1 MNLDQIILTHARN
14 VLGMNQAFLMPSL
27 SSKVVIYANL
37 ATIHL
42 LNNNLPSAQSSID
55 SALKSL
61 DPSSLQTPIPLLNLL
76 IYLNLK
82 MGILLLDVENLNF
95 FHR

>member
-1 MNLDQIILTHARN
+1 
-14 VLGMNQAFLMPSL
+14 MNQAFMMPSL

-42 LNNNLPSAQSSID
+42 LNNNFSAAQSSID

-61 DPSSLQTPIPLLNLL
+61 DPNTIQTPIPLLNLL
-76 IYLNLK
+76 IYLNLR
-82 MGILLLDVENLNF
+82 MGKRGVLGNLLLMF
-95 FHR
+95 